1 MFRDI
6 IIKHVAIT
14 LLDLLKAFKKKWK
27 YDFGFNILE
36 IFWQQRIKQRQQ
48 FTDIKYINLLI
59 RI

>member
-27 YDFGFNILE
+27 CDFGFNILE